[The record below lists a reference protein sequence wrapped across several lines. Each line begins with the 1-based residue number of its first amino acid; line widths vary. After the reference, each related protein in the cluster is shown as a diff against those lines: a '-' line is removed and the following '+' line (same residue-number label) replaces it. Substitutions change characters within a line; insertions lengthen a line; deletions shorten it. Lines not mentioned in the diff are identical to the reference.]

1 MNNLQIFNNKE
12 FGEIRTVTIDNEPWF
27 VGKDVSTVLGYSNV
41 NKAVAM
47 HVDEYD
53 KKVLDFK
60 GFSQNRTTS
69 ALWSGNDFS
78 NKIIINESGLYALI
92 FGSKLESAK
101 RFKRWVTSEVLPA
114 IRKHGVYAV
123 DELLNNPDMAIKAFT
138 ALKEEREKNK
148 ILQADNNRMK
158 PKEIFADAVATSH
171 TSILVGELAKILRQ
185 NGVNIGQNRLFAIL
199 REEGYLI
206 KRKGTDYNMPTQKS
220 MDLGLF
226 EIKEGSYT
234 DANGC
239 NKITKTTKVTG
250 KGQQYFINR
259 FLPDRQE
266 VMQL

>member
-1 MNNLQIFNNKE
+1 MNNLIAVNYDTEQPTVSARDLHDGLEIKSNFTTWFDRMKE
-12 FGEIRTVTIDNEPWF
+12 YGFTDS
-27 VGKDVSTVLGYSNV
+27 DY
-41 NKAVAM
+41 
-47 HVDEYD
+47 
-53 KKVLDFK
+53 KKCFPNL
-60 GFSQNRTTS
+60 
-69 ALWSGNDFS
+69 
-78 NKIIINESGLYALI
+78 ESGLNGGQNMIDYQI
-92 FGSKLESAK
+92 S
-101 RFKRWVTSEVLPA
+101 
-114 IRKHGVYAV
+114 I
-123 DELLNNPDMAIKAFT
+123 DMAKQICMIQRTEKGKMYRQYFLDLEKAWNTPEQIFAR
-138 ALKEEREKNK
+138 ALKMADREIEKLKSQNTELVK
-148 ILQADNNRMK
+148 DIDRMK

-185 NGVNIGQNRLFAIL
+185 NGVNVGQNRLFAIL